1 MNESTVRETTST
13 LSGQSSS
20 GNNEDGEQTTS
31 AFRLWSDE
39 KQCILAVDDMPENIE
54 IIRNLLG
61 RDYQIKA
68 ATKGSKAIEIARRHP
83 QPDLILLDVMMPE
96 MSGFEVCRILK
107 TDADTLQIPVIFVT
121 GNSEVINEAEGL
133 EIGATDY
140 IVKPFHPAIIRS
152 RVQTHLQ
159 LQREHK
165 KVDQLLENIFPRRII
180 QDLKFRGFS
189 TSESFNPVTLMFAEL
204 CPPEGEYSSPE
215 PMTNDISDMFTVLDG
230 LIARHGAERIKSSSC
245 TYVAVCGMP
254 VPNINHAR
262 VMIQV
267 AVDFMNF
274 FKFSS
279 HCSNKGWKFRIG
291 LHTGSVVGSIIGRKR
306 YHYDIFGEAV
316 NIAIQ
321 TKNLAP
327 EMTLLVTDATM
338 RLVKNS
344 FSFNR
349 FTPVQSK
356 IDQTM
361 DLYELSREHDQLFH
375 D

>member
-1 MNESTVRETTST
+1 MNESIVRESAST
-13 LSGQSSS
+13 LPTQPSS
-20 GNNEDGEQTTS
+20 GDNEGDEQTQ
-31 AFRLWSDE
+31 APFRLWNDE

-121 GNSEVINEAEGL
+121 GNSEVVNEAEGL

-189 TSESFNPVTLMFAEL
+189 APETFSPVTLMFAEL
-204 CPPEGEYSSPE
+204 CPPGNDYNSPE
-215 PMTNDISDMFTVLDG
+215 MITNDISDMFTVLEG
-230 LIARHGAERIKSSSC
+230 LIARHGAERISSANY
-245 TYVAVCGMP
+245 TYVAACGMP

-274 FKFSS
+274 FKFSLHS
-279 HCSNKGWKFRIG
+279 RNKGWKFRIG
-291 LHTGSVVGSIIGRKR
+291 LHTGSVVGSIIGRIR

-316 NIAIQ
+316 KIAIQ

-349 FTPVQSK
+349 FTPAQSK
-356 IDQTM
+356 IDQAM